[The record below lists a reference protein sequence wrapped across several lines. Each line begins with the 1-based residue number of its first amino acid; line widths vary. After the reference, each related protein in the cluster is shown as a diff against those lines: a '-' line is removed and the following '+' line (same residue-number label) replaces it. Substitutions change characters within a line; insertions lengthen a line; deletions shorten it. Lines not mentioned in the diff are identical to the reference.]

1 MVKVKCKNNYVKQHT
16 LKVKLKFENPNDNFN
31 MLKGNT

>member
-1 MVKVKCKNNYVKQHT
+1 MVEVKCKNKYAKHNT
-16 LKVKLKFENPNDNFN
+16 LKVKLKFENPNVNFN